1 MLKYPI
7 GIQDF
12 RTLREGGY
20 AYVDKTEHIHRL
32 LTTGKYYFFSRPRRF
47 GKSLTVATMNELY
60 SGSRELFDGLWVQDH
75 WDFEAMRRPVLWL
88 KLARLDYREK
98 GLSKAL
104 LDELHRIARTYDLT
118 LTEGTLKETFD
129 GMLRRLANQHGRVVL
144 LVDEYDSPSSTTSMT
159 CRRRRPTA
167 KC

>member
-75 WDFEAMRRPVLWL
+75 WDFETMRRPVVWL
-88 KLARLDYREK
+88 KFASSGFRDAGARGGVAHTYRS
-98 GLSKAL
+98 GGTT
-104 LDELHRIARTYDLT
+104 AR
-118 LTEGTLKETFD
+118 G
-129 GMLRRLANQHGRVVL
+129 
-144 LVDEYDSPSSTTSMT
+144 
-159 CRRRRPTA
+159 
-167 KC
+167 

>member
-60 SGSRELFDGLWVQDH
+60 SGSRELFDGLWVQGSLGLRGD
-75 WDFEAMRRPVLWL
+75 AATGGVASTSAP
-88 KLARLDYREK
+88 RL
-98 GLSKAL
+98 S
-104 LDELHRIARTYDLT
+104 
-118 LTEGTLKETFD
+118 
-129 GMLRRLANQHGRVVL
+129 
-144 LVDEYDSPSSTTSMT
+144 
-159 CRRRRPTA
+159 
-167 KC
+167 